1 MIAMNCLLVCRI
13 ARRLRDRPE
22 AQRIHHRDWTRTHRE
37 DVTQNSANA
46 SRSSLEWLNER
57 WMVVRLD
64 LERAGPHV
72 ANVDDPGILS
82 GTLHHELAA
91 RRQAFEMYARRFIG
105 AVLAPHHAEYPKF
118 GHGRR
123 PAKPLQDSLVFVRR
137 DAVIFKDLGGNGRLV
152 LGGIHKRA

>member
-37 DVTQNSANA
+37 DVTQNSAHA

-64 LERAGPHV
+64 LECAGPPV
-72 ANVDDPGILS
+72 ADIDDS
-82 GTLHHELAA
+82 GMLTWALQHELAA
-91 RRQAFEMYARRFIG
+91 RRQALEVYARRFTG
-105 AVLAPHHAEYPKF
+105 AVRAPHHAEYPKF

-137 DAVIFKDLGGNGRLV
+137 DAVIFKDLGGN
-152 LGGIHKRA
+152 